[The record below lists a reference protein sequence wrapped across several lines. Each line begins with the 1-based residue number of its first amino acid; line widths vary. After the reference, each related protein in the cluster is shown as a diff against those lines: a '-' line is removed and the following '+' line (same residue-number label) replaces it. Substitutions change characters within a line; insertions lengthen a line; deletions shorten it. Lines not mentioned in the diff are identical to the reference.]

1 MNLGGEEMN
10 MKQLYRNMLDDKK
23 FIKKAIA
30 IAIPITFQLLLNTT
44 LNFIDIF
51 MIGSL
56 GETTIAAV
64 GLANKVF
71 FVFSL
76 LLFGICSGSSILTS
90 QYFGKKDIK
99 SIRRVLGIS
108 LVIGLIGS
116 IFFVIPGILCPKLV
130 MNIFTPSTNTIAIG
144 ASYLAIVAISYPL
157 TAITNVYTAVLRS
170 VNEVRLPVVISLVS
184 IFINIVLNYTLIFGH
199 FGAPALGVQGAA
211 LGTLIARIIECLSIL
226 TIIYIKN
233 GPAAAK
239 IKELIDFNK
248 EFTKKFFI
256 TVTPV
261 IINEFMWGLGVT
273 MYSLVY
279 GRMGDGAVAAI
290 TITQNVEQI
299 ITVMF
304 QGIGSATAVILGNE
318 LGANKL
324 EKADIHAK
332 YLIVIQLVLS
342 LVMGVVCFLIK
353 MPLIRLF
360 SVSEFVA
367 LDISKCLIVFIIY
380 LPFKMFNLVNIVGVL
395 RSGGDTKAALFL
407 DVTGV
412 WIIGIPLAFLGGI
425 FLGLPIYI
433 VYAMVMFEEVY
444 KFILGIRR
452 YRQKKWLKNI
462 VGN

>member
-1 MNLGGEEMN
+1 MN

-44 LNFIDIF
+44 LNFIDIL

-170 VNEVRLPVVISLVS
+170 INEVRLPVVISLAS

-199 FGAPALGVQGAA
+199 FGTPALGVQGAA

-332 YLIVIQLVLS
+332 YLIVMQLVLS

>member
-1 MNLGGEEMN
+1 

-44 LNFIDIF
+44 LNFIDIL

-170 VNEVRLPVVISLVS
+170 INEVRLPVVISLVS

-332 YLIVIQLVLS
+332 YLIVMQLVLS

>member
-1 MNLGGEEMN
+1 MN

-44 LNFIDIF
+44 LNFIDIL

-99 SIRRVLGIS
+99 SIRKVLGIS

-170 VNEVRLPVVISLVS
+170 INEVRLPVVISLVS

-332 YLIVIQLVLS
+332 YLIVMQLVLS

>member
-44 LNFIDIF
+44 LNFIDIL

-332 YLIVIQLVLS
+332 YLIVMQLVLS

>member
-1 MNLGGEEMN
+1 MN

-44 LNFIDIF
+44 LNFIDIL

-99 SIRRVLGIS
+99 SIRRVLGSS

-332 YLIVIQLVLS
+332 YLIVMQLVLS

>member
-1 MNLGGEEMN
+1 MN

-44 LNFIDIF
+44 LNFIDIL

-170 VNEVRLPVVISLVS
+170 VNEVRLPVAISLVS

>member
-30 IAIPITFQLLLNTT
+30 IAIPITFQLFLNTT
-44 LNFIDIF
+44 LNFIDIL

-130 MNIFTPSTNTIAIG
+130 MNIFIPSTNTIAIG

-332 YLIVIQLVLS
+332 YLIVMQLVLS

-462 VGN
+462 VEN

>member
-44 LNFIDIF
+44 LNFIDIL

-99 SIRRVLGIS
+99 SIRRVLGSS

-332 YLIVIQLVLS
+332 YLIVMQLVLS